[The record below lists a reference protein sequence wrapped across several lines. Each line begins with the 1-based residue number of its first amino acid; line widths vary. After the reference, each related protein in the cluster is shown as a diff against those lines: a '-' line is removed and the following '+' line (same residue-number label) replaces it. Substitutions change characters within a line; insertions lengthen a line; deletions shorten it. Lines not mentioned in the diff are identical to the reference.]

1 MWRRA
6 AWSWFTRTNPR
17 KTSRSLFPSA
27 AKSKKAASTLID
39 KEKEDN
45 EREEKRVKDL
55 VTEGANVLEENGKSR
70 KRQSEMPP
78 GPMHARFRRRNRQDR
93 VVNQR

>member
-1 MWRRA
+1 M
-6 AWSWFTRTNPR
+6 SPR
-17 KTSRSLFPSA
+17 KTSRNLFPSA

-45 EREEKRVKDL
+45 ERERIKDL
-55 VTEGANVLEENGKSR
+55 TTEGANVLEENGKSR